1 MAHMDD
7 MASLYSEEE
16 QDEAPMDEGS
26 KESEKSEVQPHSELV
41 SKKLMGGQE
50 VKPGDEIVVQVVA
63 VHGDEVE
70 VKYAPHKEGGQEESG
85 EMDEDEQL
93 AALAE

>member
-1 MAHMDD
+1 
-7 MASLYSEEE
+7 MASLYSDEE
-16 QDEAPMDEGS
+16 QSEAPMDKDS
-26 KESEKSEVQPHSELV
+26 KEPEKSEVEPHSELV
-41 SKKLMGGQE
+41 SKKLMGGHE

-70 VKYAPHKEGGQEESG
+70 IKYAPAKEGGEKSG
-85 EMDEDEQL
+85 GMDEDEQL